1 MRRIPEPERTPSWV
15 SRQTSREGPP
25 DGEGAIAITTVP
37 IGPTSM
43 DNGNDYGETTQIG
56 TPVPTQIERVM
67 DWGRGST
74 TKSEGGS
81 DGDRGPVTGIDQDW
95 NYWIGV
101 VIRDTRRAESKA
113 KETTAVLVNKPRV
126 PPNGSHITLGCDC
139 IGEIAAAEEE
149 QPPLRIHRLRRDA
162 IIRRPSQ
169 ANACGYVAP
178 ISTAGKVQGL
188 TTWRHG
194 GCERPDLNLAPQ

>member
-1 MRRIPEPERTPSWV
+1 MNRSWH
-15 SRQTSREGPP
+15 QTSPLRLILDPANGRSSC
-25 DGEGAIAITTVP
+25 GEGA
-37 IGPTSM
+37 
-43 DNGNDYGETTQIG
+43 
-56 TPVPTQIERVM
+56 
-67 DWGRGST
+67 
-74 TKSEGGS
+74 
-81 DGDRGPVTGIDQDW
+81 
-95 NYWIGV
+95 
-101 VIRDTRRAESKA
+101 RAKTLLCTI

-169 ANACGYVAP
+169 ANGNRDSMTSAVTDNLTNLACGYVAP

-194 GCERPDLNLAPQ
+194 GCECPDLNLAPQ